1 MDPELRNTLLIVVP
15 NSVLVVGFV
24 NGVLL
29 IPLCKEGDMTPLI
42 PVSLGAAVFLILSVV
57 GSSLYVPTS
66 TVRAPIKSVSRTEL
80 QSRAVST
87 VQLGEAVF
95 SVQTGLDDV
104 EVGQEGVL
112 KRYSATG
119 NLGGVQPSEA
129 CFKERCYPLLPDT
142 WAED

>member
-1 MDPELRNTLLIVVP
+1 MDPELRNTLLAVVP
-15 NSVLVVGFV
+15 YIILVVGFV
-24 NGVLL
+24 ITFLLVL
-29 IPLCKEGDMTPLI
+29 IYEKGDMTPLI
-42 PVSLGAAVFLILSVV
+42 PVSIGAAVFLILSLV

-80 QSRAVST
+80 QRRAVST

-119 NLGGVQPSEA
+119 NLGGVRPSEA

-142 WAED
+142 RAKD